1 MCAKMRGVDDASF
14 APQGE
19 GACVVIGLVAIASS
33 NEAFVFRRSINRTT
47 ASIEKVSKDLRGATY
62 ETHSA
67 KKSYIKL
74 RSLIVTLIDETP

>member
-33 NEAFVFRRSINRTT
+33 NEAFAFRRAVNQIFWGLFMKR
-47 ASIEKVSKDLRGATY
+47 IGRRKVTLNFARVVS
-62 ETHSA
+62 
-67 KKSYIKL
+67 
-74 RSLIVTLIDETP
+74 LIDETP